1 MPTSRPA
8 ETAHPRQAPIL
19 ITMGEPGGVGPE
31 LAVKAYHAL
40 NGRVGRH
47 PLRLVGDPEVF
58 LRCGQ
63 VATSALLDSGTAP
76 AGRQPG
82 QAIPENAASVAAAI
96 RCAVTESLAGRAAG
110 LVTGPIHKQAM
121 QDGGFGFPGHTEYL
135 AALTQAPR
143 AVMMLAGPQLRVV
156 PLTVHI
162 PLAEVPA
169 QITPANISVTARI
182 VLDALAQDFGIATP
196 RLAVAGLNPHA
207 GEGGHIGQEDETQ
220 IRPAVLALRKDGLDV
235 RGPLPADTLFHD
247 EARAQYDAALCMYH
261 DQALIPIKTLHFW
274 EAVNVTLGLPIVRT
288 SPDHGTALDLA
299 GSDRAD
305 VRSLLAAIAM
315 AARFADTRMD
325 RLG

>member
-1 MPTSRPA
+1 
-8 ETAHPRQAPIL
+8 
-19 ITMGEPGGVGPE
+19 MGEPGGVGPE
-31 LAVKAYHAL
+31 LALRAYHTL
-40 NGRVGRH
+40 NGRVGSH

-58 LRCGQ
+58 LRCGK
-63 VATSALLDSGTAP
+63 VESAALLDSARAP

-82 QAIPENAASVAAAI
+82 HANPDNAQSVATAI
-96 RCAVTESLAGRAAG
+96 SCAVTQIMDGRAAA

-121 QDGGFGFPGHTEYL
+121 QEGGFAFAGHTEYL
-135 AALTQAPR
+135 AALTHAPR

-169 QITPANISVTARI
+169 QIHPSAICATARI
-182 VLDALAQDFGIATP
+182 ILDALVQDFGIASP

-207 GEGGHIGQEDETQ
+207 GEGGHIGGEDDAT
-220 IRPAVLALRKDGLDV
+220 IRPAVRSLREQGLNV
-235 RGPLPADTLFHD
+235 KGPLPADTLFHA
-247 EARAQYDAALCMYH
+247 EARCHYDAALCMYH

-299 GSDRAD
+299 GSGRAD
-305 VRSLLAAIAM
+305 LRSMLAAITM
-315 AARFADTRMD
+315 AAQIADARMH

>member
-1 MPTSRPA
+1 
-8 ETAHPRQAPIL
+8 
-19 ITMGEPGGVGPE
+19 MGEPGGVGPE

-40 NGRVGRH
+40 NGRVGSH

-58 LRCGQ
+58 LRCGR
-63 VATSALLDSGTAP
+63 VETAALIDSGAAP

-82 QAIPENAASVAAAI
+82 HAIADNAASVAAAI
-96 RCAVTESLAGRAAG
+96 RFAVSASLAGQAAG

-121 QDGGFGFPGHTEYL
+121 QEGGFGFPGHTEYL
-135 AALTQAPR
+135 AELTRAPR
-143 AVMMLAGPQLRVV
+143 AVMMLAGPHLRVV

-162 PLAEVPA
+162 PLSEVPA
-169 QITPANISVTARI
+169 QIAAASIKLTARI
-182 VLDALAQDFGIATP
+182 VLDALAKDFGLASP
-196 RLAVAGLNPHA
+196 RLVVAGLNPHA
-207 GEGGHIGQEDETQ
+207 GEGGHIGREDETQ
-220 IRPAVLALRKDGLDV
+220 IRPAVQALRADGLDV
-235 RGPLPADTLFHD
+235 RGPLPADTLFHA

-299 GSDRAD
+299 GSGRAD

-315 AARFADTRMD
+315 AAQIADTRMD